1 MKKKLKIFL
10 LVLSAL
16 VILFVLGYA
25 VTPIRNA
32 VGWRV
37 TEVMIALRSW
47 LNPPEDVDIAIQV
60 QQTLDLQA
68 TLDAMRPSATPA
80 PTRTQSTP
88 QPQPT
93 PTMQPTALPA
103 AVRLE
108 GVRYTSQHGYFN
120 YCAPAN
126 LAMALSYYGWNGNLE
141 ELGSAIKPHP
151 QDKNVMPY
159 EMAAYARDVAGLG
172 AVERVG
178 GSAETIKRFVAAGF
192 PVLVEKSVLFNDL
205 QNRKSWMGHY
215 QVITGYDDA
224 KGVFIAQDSYVKA
237 NLEEPYAQF
246 MSDWRSFNYTY
257 IIIYRPEQESQVLA
271 LLGPDADETENYR
284 NAFVLASNEV
294 YGLEGVDQFFA
305 WYNIGT
311 NLVKLQDYAGAANA
325 YDQAFTL
332 YNRLPQEL
340 TSRPYRILWYQTGP
354 YFAYYYTGRYQDV
367 VDLATNNSIA
377 MVLDDKPA
385 LEESFYWRGLA
396 RYQLGQ
402 VEAAIEDMRTALKWH
417 KDFAPALQALQ
428 TWGVA
433 P

>member
-1 MKKKLKIFL
+1 MNKKIKIPL
-10 LVLSAL
+10 LVLAVL

-25 VTPIRNA
+25 IAPIRNA
-32 VGWRV
+32 VSWRV
-37 TEVMIALRSW
+37 GEVMIALRSW

-68 TLDAMRPSATPA
+68 TLNAMRPSATLA
-80 PTRTQSTP
+80 PTRPQSTP
-88 QPQPT
+88 LPPATAT
-93 PTMQPTALPA
+93 PQPTALPVS
-103 AVRLE
+103 VRLD
-108 GVRYTSQHGYFN
+108 GVRYVSQHGYFN

-126 LAMALSYYGWNGNLE
+126 LAMALSFYGWNGDLE
-141 ELGSAIKPHP
+141 ELGSSIKPNP

-172 AVERVG
+172 ALERVG
-178 GSAETIKRFVAAGF
+178 GSAELIKRFLAAGF
-192 PVLVEKSVLFNDL
+192 PVLVEKGVLFNDL

-237 NLEEPYAQF
+237 NLEEPYDQF
-246 MSDWRSFNYTY
+246 ITDWRSFNYTY
-257 IIIYRPEQESQVLA
+257 LIIYRPEQESQVLA
-271 LLGPDADETENYR
+271 LLGPDADETENFR
-284 NAFVLASNEV
+284 NAFAFASNEV

-311 NLVKLQDYAGAANA
+311 SLVKLQDFAGAANA

-332 YNRLPQEL
+332 YNTLPQDL
-340 TSRPYRILWYQTGP
+340 ASRPYRMLWYQTGP
-354 YFAYYYTGRYQDV
+354 YFAYYYMGRYQDV
-367 VDLATNNSIA
+367 IDLATNNSIA

-385 LEESFYWRGLA
+385 LEETFYWRGMA
-396 RYQLGQ
+396 RYQIGEIDGA
-402 VEAAIEDMRTALKWH
+402 VEDMRAALKWH
-417 KDFAPALQALQ
+417 KDFGPALQALQ
-428 TWGVA
+428 TWGVT